1 MGIRFD
7 ADCWSEG
14 GWDWFAEGSD
24 PPLSIIT
31 LCLFLP
37 HKNLRQLMDTF
48 NRTYFIY
55 DQSTG
60 YVPPSFPSISTFPNI
75 HGSQRLSR
83 ITGYGQTAPR
93 SSARVLKASSFLSS
107 YVTQKCQSFLC
118 FFILYA
124 SRVPDMAGKRSMGG
138 FAPPC
143 VRQSFEREQEKVRE
157 SLLP

>member
-1 MGIRFD
+1 
-7 ADCWSEG
+7 
-14 GWDWFAEGSD
+14 
-24 PPLSIIT
+24 
-31 LCLFLP
+31 
-37 HKNLRQLMDTF
+37 MDTF

-124 SRVPDMAGKRSMGG
+124 SPTLSLFLHLDHVHSSHQSEGRHLITHT
-138 FAPPC
+138 FHFYLAPS
-143 VRQSFEREQEKVRE
+143 RTIAIALST
-157 SLLP
+157 SLEYNASCT